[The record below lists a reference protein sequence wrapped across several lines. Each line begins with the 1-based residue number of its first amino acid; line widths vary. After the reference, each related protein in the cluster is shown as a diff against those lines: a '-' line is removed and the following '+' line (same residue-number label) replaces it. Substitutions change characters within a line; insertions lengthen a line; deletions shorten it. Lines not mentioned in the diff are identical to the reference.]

1 MELIIVSTC
10 VEEAG
15 NSKNVKRNVLV
26 QVKVVSGKYTGIV
39 ARIEERDVRKGTAT
53 VLLRSAYSYTEEIVF
68 HSSDAF

>member
-26 QVKVVSGKYTGIV
+26 QVKVVSGKYTGIL

-68 HSSDAF
+68 HPSDAF